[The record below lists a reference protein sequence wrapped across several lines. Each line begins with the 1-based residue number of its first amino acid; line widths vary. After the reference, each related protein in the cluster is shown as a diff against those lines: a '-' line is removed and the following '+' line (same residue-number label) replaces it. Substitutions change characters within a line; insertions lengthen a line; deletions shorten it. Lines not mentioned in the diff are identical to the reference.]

1 MTMLPGIVIREMR
14 KEDLAFAAGCTDAE
28 GWVSENYATLEGFFL
43 NDPGGCLLAEENNR
57 PVGIC
62 VATPYGR
69 SGFIGELIVRL
80 EERGQGVGAS
90 LLKQAVQK
98 LMERGAETIYLDGV
112 IKAVELYERNG
123 FHKVCRSWRF
133 TGRLPVEQ
141 NPLVRRMETSDL
153 GDVTALDYL
162 AIGADRGFFL
172 RRRLQLFPKL
182 CFVMMDG
189 GKLAGFILG
198 RSGEGWV
205 SAGPW
210 VVGEQVEN
218 PLALLRAFAME
229 AGDAPIR
236 VGILD
241 TNKRACSLV
250 QAQGFVKRADSPWR
264 MALGRRNDLG
274 TSSSCYAVGSA
285 AKG

>member
-1 MTMLPGIVIREMR
+1 VKT
-14 KEDLAFAAGCTDAE
+14 
-28 GWVSENYATLEGFFL
+28 YATLEGFFL
-43 NDPGGCLLAEENNR
+43 NDPGGCLLAEQNNR

-62 VATPYGR
+62 VATAYGR

-90 LLKQAVQK
+90 LVKQAVQK

-162 AIGADRGFFL
+162 AFGADRGFFL

-205 SAGPW
+205 SAGPGW
-210 VVGEQVEN
+210 WATG
-218 PLALLRAFAME
+218 
-229 AGDAPIR
+229 
-236 VGILD
+236 
-241 TNKRACSLV
+241 
-250 QAQGFVKRADSPWR
+250 
-264 MALGRRNDLG
+264 
-274 TSSSCYAVGSA
+274 
-285 AKG
+285 